1 MAVGVLRGAGG
12 RNGDIAPMTRRTYTG
27 FAASFRLTGRH
38 DAPAASAGCGSDRL
52 KSSRD
57 REGLRGSAPGLAGAA
72 RSPVARG
79 GAALGLAIACLLG
92 APQAKAAETAAGE
105 VNIYSSRHYQSDEK
119 LYAAFTEETGIKVN
133 RIEGTDDAL
142 IERIRNEGANSPADV
157 LVTVDA
163 GRLWRAEQA
172 GILQPVASK
181 VLDERIPA
189 NLRDPNGQWFGFSQR
204 ARVIVYNKGK
214 IDAKAAPATYQD
226 LADPRWKGRVC
237 IRSGSNIYNLSLM
250 SALIE
255 EVGEEQ
261 AQRWAEGVVANFARP
276 PQGGDTDQIK
286 AVAAGECDVA
296 LANTYYFVRLMRSKD
311 AADTAIAEKLAVVF
325 PNQGGPGTHVNISGA
340 GAARNA
346 PNKAQAVQFLEYL
359 ASDEAQRH
367 FAEGNNE
374 YPVAAGIEANE
385 ALRSLGSF
393 KIDPINVAVYGKNQA
408 QAQKILDRAGWK

>member
-1 MAVGVLRGAGG
+1 VKRQRVRAARGAPG
-12 RNGDIAPMTRRTYTG
+12 R
-27 FAASFRLTGRH
+27 
-38 DAPAASAGCGSDRL
+38 SA
-52 KSSRD
+52 
-57 REGLRGSAPGLAGAA
+57 SAPGGSGGALARTLAA
-72 RSPVARG
+72 RSAVARG
-79 GAALGLAIACLLG
+79 AAALVLTLACLLG
-92 APQAKAAETAAGE
+92 VPQAHAAESGAGE
-105 VNIYSSRHYQSDEK
+105 VNVYSSRHYQSDEK

-133 RIEGTDDAL
+133 RIEGSDDAL

-172 GILQPVASK
+172 GILQPLASK

-204 ARVIVYNKGK
+204 ARVIVYNKAK
-214 IDAKAAPATYQD
+214 VEAKAAPATYQD

-296 LANTYYFVRLMRSKD
+296 LANTYYFVRLMRSTD
-311 AADTAIAEKLAVVF
+311 PADNAIAEKLAVVF
-325 PNQGGPGTHVNISGA
+325 PNQDGPGTHVNISGA
-340 GAARNA
+340 GVAKNA
-346 PNKAQAVQFLEYL
+346 PNRSHAVRFLEYL

-374 YPVAAGIEANE
+374 YPVAPGIEANE

-408 QAQKILDRAGWK
+408 QAQKIFDRAGWK

>member
-12 RNGDIAPMTRRTYTG
+12 RNGDIAPMTRRTFTG
-27 FAASFRLTGRH
+27 FAASFRLNGRH

>member
-1 MAVGVLRGAGG
+1 
-12 RNGDIAPMTRRTYTG
+12 MTRRTVAG
-27 FAASFRLTGRH
+27 FAKSFTLPGSRDARAA
-38 DAPAASAGCGSDRL
+38 APAEHGGDGPMSARGPADSPASSPGNAPLPPG
-52 KSSRD
+52 
-57 REGLRGSAPGLAGAA
+57 RGGVRPAPRRGHVALTTLARGAA
-72 RSPVARG
+72 ALVL
-79 GAALGLAIACLLG
+79 AAACLLG
-92 APQAKAAETAAGE
+92 APRAHAAEAGAGE
-105 VNIYSSRHYQSDEK
+105 VNVYSSRHYQSDEK
-119 LYAAFTEETGIKVN
+119 LYAAFTAETGIKVN

-204 ARVIVYNKGK
+204 ARVIVVNKAK
-214 IDAKAAPATYQD
+214 VDEKAAPATYQD

-296 LANTYYFVRLMRSKD
+296 LANTYYFVRLMRSTD
-311 AADTAIAEKLAVVF
+311 PADNAVAEKLAVVF

-340 GAARNA
+340 GVAKNA
-346 PNKAQAVQFLEYL
+346 PNRSQAVRFLEYL
-359 ASDEAQRH
+359 ASDQAQRH

-374 YPVAAGIEANE
+374 YPVAPGIEANA
-385 ALRSLGSF
+385 ALLSLGSF
-393 KIDPINVAVYGKNQA
+393 KIDPVNVAVYGKNQA
-408 QAQKILDRAGWK
+408 QAQKIFDRAGWK

>member
-1 MAVGVLRGAGG
+1 
-12 RNGDIAPMTRRTYTG
+12 MTRRALPALAAL
-27 FAASFRLTGRH
+27 FARPNGRASRSRPVACERALSAPTRGHAAPRGR
-38 DAPAASAGCGSDRL
+38 PARPASAR
-52 KSSRD
+52 
-57 REGLRGSAPGLAGAA
+57 GL
-72 RSPVARG
+72 
-79 GAALGLAIACLLG
+79 AALGALSSGLAAPLFAAAALAVALASLIAPP
-92 APQAKAAETAAGE
+92 AAHAAEAGAGE

-172 GILQPVASK
+172 GILQPVSSK
-181 VLDERIPA
+181 LLNERIPE
-189 NLRDPNGQWFGFSQR
+189 NVRDPSVQWFGFSQR
-204 ARVIVYNKGK
+204 ARVIVYNK
-214 IDAKAAPATYQD
+214 AKVDDPKTLIRYED

-255 EVGEEQ
+255 ELGEEP

-296 LANTYYFVRLMRSKD
+296 LANTYYFVRLMRSND
-311 AADTAIAEKLAVVF
+311 PADRAIAEKLAVVF
-325 PNQGGPGTHVNISGA
+325 PNQQDRGTHVNISGA
-340 GAARNA
+340 GVARNA
-346 PNKAQAVQFLEYL
+346 PNRDQAVRFLEYL

-374 YPVAAGIEANE
+374 YPVVEGIEANE
-385 ALRSLGSF
+385 ALLSLGSF

-408 QAQKILDRAGWK
+408 QAQKIFDRAGWK

>member
-1 MAVGVLRGAGG
+1 MTRPSLAAIASIFAARARTRTRGSRPALAVALALALATGGPALAADAQPGAG
-12 RNGDIAPMTRRTYTG
+12 
-27 FAASFRLTGRH
+27 
-38 DAPAASAGCGSDRL
+38 AG
-52 KSSRD
+52 
-57 REGLRGSAPGLAGAA
+57 
-72 RSPVARG
+72 
-79 GAALGLAIACLLG
+79 
-92 APQAKAAETAAGE
+92 AGE

-119 LYAAFTEETGIKVN
+119 LYAAFTEATGIKVN

-157 LVTVDA
+157 LITVDA

-172 GILQPVASK
+172 GILQPVSSK
-181 VLDERIPA
+181 TLNERIPE
-189 NLRDPNGQWFGFSQR
+189 NLRDPSVQWFGFSQR
-204 ARVIVYNKGK
+204 ARVIVYDK
-214 IDAKAAPATYQD
+214 AKVEDPKTLTRYED

-255 EVGEEQ
+255 HLGEEP

-296 LANTYYFVRLMRSKD
+296 LANTYYFVRLMRSND
-311 AADTAIAEKLAVVF
+311 PADKAIAEKLAVVF
-325 PNQGGPGTHVNISGA
+325 PNQQDRGTHVNVSGA
-340 GAARNA
+340 GVARNA
-346 PNKAQAVQFLEYL
+346 PNEAQAVRFLEYL

-374 YPVAAGIEANE
+374 YPVAPGIEAND
-385 ALRSLGSF
+385 ALLSLGSF

-408 QAQKILDRAGWK
+408 QAQKIFDRAGWK

>member
-1 MAVGVLRGAGG
+1 
-12 RNGDIAPMTRRTYTG
+12 MTRRAFPALAAL
-27 FAASFRLTGRH
+27 FARRGRQTAPS
-38 DAPAASAGCGSDRL
+38 APAGCEAALTARARGRAAPSGQAAFGARAARPAFASRVA
-52 KSSRD
+52 
-57 REGLRGSAPGLAGAA
+57 APWFAAGAA
-72 RSPVARG
+72 LTVA
-79 GAALGLAIACLLG
+79 LASLV
-92 APQAKAAETAAGE
+92 APPDANAAEAGAGE

-119 LYAAFTEETGIKVN
+119 LYAAFTEATGIKVN

-172 GILQPVASK
+172 GILQPVSSK
-181 VLDERIPA
+181 LLNERIPE
-189 NLRDPNGQWFGFSQR
+189 NVRDPSVQWFGFSQR
-204 ARVIVYNKGK
+204 ARVIVYNK
-214 IDAKAAPATYQD
+214 AKVDDPKTLIRYED

-255 EVGEEQ
+255 ELGGEP

-296 LANTYYFVRLMRSKD
+296 LVNTYYFVRLMRSND
-311 AADTAIAEKLAVVF
+311 PADRAIAEKLAVVF
-325 PNQGGPGTHVNISGA
+325 PNQQDRGTHVNISGA
-340 GAARNA
+340 GVAGNA
-346 PNKAQAVQFLEYL
+346 PNKDQAVRFLEYL

-374 YPVAAGIEANE
+374 YPVVEGIEANE
-385 ALRSLGSF
+385 ALLSLGSF
-393 KIDPINVAVYGKNQA
+393 KIDPINVAVYGRNQA
-408 QAQKILDRAGWK
+408 QAQKIFDRAGWK